1 MNNEIKRA
9 QCSPARKSLVSSI
22 NKHFKE
28 LEDIARDQYL
38 DMSSGTIKEEDD
50 ALSGLNVMEMDLS
63 WEAFGVDDVTSQ
75 PSQSAKPRPDQ
86 PASPASALLFQGA
99 SPGLLRQC

>member
-38 DMSSGTIKEEDD
+38 DMSSGTIKEGDD
-50 ALSGLNVMEMDLS
+50 ALSGLNVM
-63 WEAFGVDDVTSQ
+63 AIF
-75 PSQSAKPRPDQ
+75 
-86 PASPASALLFQGA
+86 
-99 SPGLLRQC
+99 